1 MSKKEHYQE
10 KIDRYLKQI
19 DEVIAKGPY
28 KADWASLTGMEVPDW
43 FRRAKFGI
51 FIHWGCTACPPSAM
65 NGIPERCMSRELQN
79 ISTI

>member
-51 FIHWGCTACPPSAM
+51 FIPVSYTHLDVYKRQALW
-65 NGIPERCMSRELQN
+65 
-79 ISTI
+79 